1 MIDLPKLTMAI
12 WNIMNTAIIVM
23 IIGMHYTILYK
34 SSLTEST
41 LVTTNEN
48 MMRKSNYQQID
59 WSDGIV
65 SVYAQLLCG

>member
-1 MIDLPKLTMAI
+1 MIDLPKLTTAI
-12 WNIMNTAIIVM
+12 GTIMNTLIIVM
-23 IIGMHYTILYK
+23 IIGIHYAILYK

-41 LVTTNEN
+41 LDTNNEN